1 MHGQLQMTKMTECC
15 SMYSCIN
22 GYGSTELD
30 ECLVVCAFCRVGAGV
45 TVPDFTLS
53 THVNFQLSFSCL
65 SFTTFSFFTYSFLY
79 SSSHTLCFVSKSLR
93 QSAAY
98 SASDNR
104 YRQGFAAQT
113 KRLRIDTKG
122 GQRRSITSTHH
133 SFRHSLTHL
142 FTSTSRS
149 FFATLGISFTIE
161 FQRS

>member
-1 MHGQLQMTKMTECC
+1 MTYEI
-15 SMYSCIN
+15 SS
-22 GYGSTELD
+22 
-30 ECLVVCAFCRVGAGV
+30 R
-45 TVPDFTLS
+45 LS
-53 THVNFQLSFSCL
+53 TQLYWRHIGRTSKKIRRVECTGKQKLKKEVAKSCNL
-65 SFTTFSFFTYSFLY
+65 GDFFGREKTDTTREQRDVWCRERSEKGTTGIGTARL
-79 SSSHTLCFVSKSLR
+79 HIQQVIT
-93 QSAAY
+93 
-98 SASDNR
+98 DIG
-104 YRQGFAAQT
+104 QGFAAQT